1 VKPIGE
7 TVRGLQGK
15 KYLVESNG
23 AKKAI
28 PSPPSVKAS
37 KNPWDMVTREK

>member
-1 VKPIGE
+1 MGE
-7 TVRGLQGK
+7 TEIGLQGK
-15 KYLVESNG
+15 KYRVESNG

-28 PSPPSVKAS
+28 PSPPSVRES